1 MTITEQILDYASS
14 QRQPFR
20 SHDLMQFLGTNDISE
35 ASAHVLLKRLV
46 EHGMLAKAGYGLYS
60 FPPKGKQLFVY
71 KPSEEEQS
79 IAEQIRKKFP
89 FATFCI
95 WKPSILVPYMHHI
108 PALGMIFVDV
118 ERAAMESVFN
128 FLQGSA
134 PSIPILLNPTVQEC
148 ERYITT
154 EKILI
159 VRLLVN
165 EAPITTVN
173 DIPAPTLEK
182 ILVDASGDKEL
193 NFAQGLELYTIY
205 EEAFS
210 SHNVNRSR
218 LLRYAARRHRK
229 EQILNI
235 INSIES

>member
-1 MTITEQILDYASS
+1 MTITEQILDYASL

-20 SHDLMQFLGTNDISE
+20 RHDLMQFLGTNDISE

-46 EHGMLAKAGYGLYS
+46 EQGMLAKAGYGLYS
-60 FPPKGKQLFVY
+60 FPQKGKQPFVY

-89 FATFCI
+89 FTTFCI
-95 WKPSILVPYMHHI
+95 WKPSVLVPYMHHI

-128 FLQGSA
+128 FLQGST
-134 PSIPILLNPTVQEC
+134 PSTPILLNPTVQEC

-154 EKILI
+154 EKLLI
-159 VRLLVN
+159 IRLLVN

-173 DIPAPTLEK
+173 DIPVPTLEK

-193 NFAQGLELYTIY
+193 NFAQGSELYTIF
-205 EEAFS
+205 ENAFS
-210 SHNVNRSR
+210 MHNVNRSR

-229 EQILNI
+229 DNILKI
-235 INSIES
+235 IKTQNL